1 MSNRLTLLEL
11 VSRIAARL
19 DDDDEIVAVAAAL
32 VNSGAVRLCGNF
44 AGRCFD
50 LVALGLAGGF
60 YAPEVSRGRASA
72 SPRR

>member
-1 MSNRLTLLEL
+1 MSNRVTLLEL
-11 VSRIAARL
+11 VSRIADRL
-19 DDDDEIVAVAAAL
+19 ERDDEIVAMAAWL

-50 LVALGLAGGF
+50 LAALGLAGGF
-60 YAPEVSRGRASA
+60 HAPDVSRARASA